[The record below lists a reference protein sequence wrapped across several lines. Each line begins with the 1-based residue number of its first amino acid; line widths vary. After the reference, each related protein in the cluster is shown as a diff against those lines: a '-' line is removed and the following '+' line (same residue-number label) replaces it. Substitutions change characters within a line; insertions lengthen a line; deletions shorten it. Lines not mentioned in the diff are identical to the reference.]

1 MGLFDFLK
9 QPDINQGVE
18 EYKAATQLKELDLA
32 YAPPYSSAKD
42 PVNIAGYMIDNI
54 AKGALKQWHLDDIEK
69 LSKDGSATL
78 LDVQTTEEYDQGYI
92 EGFMNIPVDELRDR
106 LDELEKGKPVYVICQ
121 SGLRSHIACR
131 ILEAMDLKPT
141 ISPAVSGFTMR

>member
-1 MGLFDFLK
+1 M
-9 QPDINQGVE
+9 
-18 EYKAATQLKELDLA
+18 
-32 YAPPYSSAKD
+32 
-42 PVNIAGYMIDNI
+42 NI

-78 LDVQTTEEYDQGYI
+78 LDVQTTKEYDLGYI